1 MTRFPAE
8 VLCAVDHALILA
20 PDSAVTTLDAYSAM
34 QAACYDLGY
43 SGIPLGAFNR
53 LVLSL
58 GVKRRTRILRSGQR
72 RDIYRGLA
80 IRPMYAP

>member
-1 MTRFPAE
+1 MTRFRAD

-72 RDIYRGLA
+72 RDTYRGLA
-80 IRPMYAP
+80 IRPMYKP